1 MAEGFKYYD
10 RDYQRHQPLKYRY
23 GDEKAK
29 TVVVGSSVVSLDSD
43 DRRLVNRGELLV
55 EITSG
60 HLEGKYGPY
69 LKTATDGRGTLSRNK
84 AVVATRGLELTL
96 SVDREVGGWFADCV
110 FDMSEMTLGGVST
123 SSTGQTSLRTA
134 FPQCTFDD

>member
-1 MAEGFKYYD
+1 MAEGLKYYD
-10 RDYQRHQPLKYRY
+10 RDFQRHQPLKYRY

-43 DRRLVNRGELLV
+43 DRRLVNRGELLC

-69 LKTATDGRGTLSRNK
+69 SKTASDGRQSLTRNK
-84 AVVATRGLELTL
+84 AVIATRGIELTL
-96 SVDREVGGWFADCV
+96 SVDQPIGGWYIDCL
-110 FDMSEMTLGGVST
+110 FDLSELTLNGVSE
-123 SSTGQTSLRTA
+123 SGGLSDLQTA
-134 FPQCTFDD
+134 FPQCEFED

>member
-1 MAEGFKYYD
+1 MAEGLKYYD

-29 TVVVGSSVVSLDSD
+29 DAVVGSSVVSLDSD
-43 DRRLVNRGELLV
+43 DRRLVHRGALLC

-69 LKTATDGRGTLSRNK
+69 SKTASDGRQSLTRGK
-84 AVVATRGLELTL
+84 AVIATQGVELTL
-96 SVDREVGGWFADCV
+96 GVDTVIGGWFTDCI
-110 FDMSEMTLGGVST
+110 FDLSELTLHGVSE
-123 SSTGQTSLRTA
+123 SGGLSDLQTA
-134 FPQCTFDD
+134 FPQCEFED